1 MGEGKLARRWKLAT
15 ALTLGAVIG
24 VMLVAQPAG
33 AHFLPDINHIWAHI
47 KPKADARYAKKPTA
61 SRAAMSTTISDST
74 IPTSGSFATD
84 VEIGSVTIT
93 VGGGLKQLVEI
104 RADIWASYSGGTA
117 PFVLDYYLAEGDQSV
132 PANRTALF
140 VPASN
145 PTGSRIR
152 RTPVSVRS
160 RTTSTGMSAC
170 RTTFSAVD
178 PRRSRSTVER
188 PEFPT
193 QTRSAPRSR
202 ARSRISFHGL
212 PSRRKPSSCTPW
224 IPTIRPSS
232 RTWPAKLLYTIR

>member
-140 VPASN
+140 STRIDDSSDRESASISWLRTAS
-145 PTGSRIR
+145 PGTHTYKVMGFAAAGT
-152 RTPVSVRS
+152 TPVVAISALSVTATTHP
-160 RTTSTGMSAC
+160 RTGTGL
-170 RTTFSAVD
+170 V
-178 PRRSRSTVER
+178 
-188 PEFPT
+188 PT
-193 QTRSAPRSR
+193 RQTASPRSN
-202 ARSRISFHGL
+202 AR
-212 PSRRKPSSCTPW
+212 P
-224 IPTIRPSS
+224 
-232 RTWPAKLLYTIR
+232 